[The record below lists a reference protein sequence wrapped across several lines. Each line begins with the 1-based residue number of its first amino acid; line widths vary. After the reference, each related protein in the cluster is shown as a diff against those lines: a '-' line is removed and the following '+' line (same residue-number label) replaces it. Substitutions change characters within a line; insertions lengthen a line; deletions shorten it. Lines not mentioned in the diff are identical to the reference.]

1 MTTILSSLPPG
12 FRFHPTDEELIL
24 YLNNKVS
31 SSPISVSAP
40 SLISEIDLYKLDPW
54 ELPGDIYMIHSS
66 SSSSSFAWLVLCY
79 DSDKAYFGDR
89 QWFCFSPGRE
99 RKYPKGAR
107 PNRRAGSGYWKATG
121 IDRAIVC
128 SDGWQYV
135 GVKKSLIFYK
145 GRAPKGTKTNWIM
158 QEYRLPNSSSP
169 ITGSMTVSFNEW
181 NLYIYTCWYL

>member
-54 ELPGDIYMIHSS
+54 ELPGDIHD
-66 SSSSSFAWLVLCY
+66 SFLILIFNLHDRLDLCY

-89 QWFCFSPGRE
+89 QWFCFSPRE

-107 PNRRAGSGYWKATG
+107 PNRRAGSGYWKAKG

-169 ITGSMTVSFNEW
+169 ITGSMTVSFNE
-181 NLYIYTCWYL
+181 